1 MLHAISHKVALYF
14 VAPVGGAAVA
24 TNFLQHR
31 NPLVLL
37 WGLTGLSFVLLANVH
52 LAFLHARWLSPH
64 SQRGEGGHP
73 PCQAGGRPRHGS
85 CAADWLAA
93 FRPTKPRRPRPE
105 ARGHALRPLAPLTRP
120 HAPSDR
126 TRSTICCTSGTR

>member
-52 LAFLHARWLSPH
+52 LAFLHTRWLPPPLPA
-64 SQRGEGGHP
+64 REGGHP
-73 PCQAGGRPRHGS
+73 LARLEAGLAVAAARPTGLRRPQRPGPGGRGLSTCTAP
-85 CAADWLAA
+85 
-93 FRPTKPRRPRPE
+93 PYTP
-105 ARGHALRPLAPLTRP
+105 LRFLT
-120 HAPSDR
+120 HTPSGR
-126 TRSTICCTSGTR
+126 TRSTTCCTSGTR

>member
-64 SQRGEGGHP
+64 SQRGRVATPLPGLRQASPLQLRGRLACGGTSG
-73 PCQAGGRPRHGS
+73 QA
-85 CAADWLAA
+85 
-93 FRPTKPRRPRPE
+93 PE
-105 ARGHALRPLAPLTRP
+105 AEA
-120 HAPSDR
+120 
-126 TRSTICCTSGTR
+126 

>member
-52 LAFLHARWLSPH
+52 LAFLHTRWLPPPLPA
-64 SQRGEGGHP
+64 REGGHP
-73 PCQAGGRPRHGS
+73 LARLEASPWQLRGRLACGGNSGQA
-85 CAADWLAA
+85 
-93 FRPTKPRRPRPE
+93 PE
-105 ARGHALRPLAPLTRP
+105 AEA
-120 HAPSDR
+120 
-126 TRSTICCTSGTR
+126 

>member
-52 LAFLHARWLSPH
+52 LAFLHARWLSPPLPA
-64 SQRGEGGHP
+64 REGGHP
-73 PCQAGGRPRHGS
+73 LARLEAGLAV
-85 CAADWLAA
+85 AAV
-93 FRPTKPRRPRPE
+93 RPTGSRRPDRPGPE
-105 ARGHALRPLAPLTRP
+105 AAAEHMHCAPLHPPCTR
-120 HAPSDR
+120 
-126 TRSTICCTSGTR
+126 